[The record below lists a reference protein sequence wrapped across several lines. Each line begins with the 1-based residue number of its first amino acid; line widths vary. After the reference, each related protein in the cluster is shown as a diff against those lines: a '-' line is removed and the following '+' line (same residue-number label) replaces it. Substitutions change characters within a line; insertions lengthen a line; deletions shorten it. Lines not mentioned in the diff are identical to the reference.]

1 MNKGEKRMKT
11 HINLLAACF
20 SFASVLM
27 VPQAAHA
34 LTAPC
39 TVASL
44 TGGYGYE
51 LRGFTNPVSIYIQG
65 VGLLPVSSTVVTQV
79 GRLYFNGDGTFS
91 NKLTFTSGKPDSPVG
106 SGAFY
111 EDLWE
116 VTQGTYTI
124 TSDCTKGTL
133 IFHGQ
138 GTPYQCVHLAVAF
151 SLQVGLLGNLTYGQG
166 LPTLAVTPFFADAA
180 LSCTDQFAE
189 AWVPTMFVSNYT
201 GTMAQQ

>member
-1 MNKGEKRMKT
+1 MKT

-39 TVASL
+39 TAASL

-51 LRGFTNPVSIYIQG
+51 LRGFTNTIIGNTPFGPGPVAAL
-65 VGLLPVSSTVVTQV
+65 VATQV

-91 NKLTFTSGKPDSPVG
+91 NKATFTSGFSGNG
-106 SGAFY
+106 SFY
-111 EDLWE
+111 EDIWE

-124 TSDCTKGTL
+124 SSDCTTGTL
-133 IFHGQ
+133 IFHGE
-138 GTPYQCVHLAVAF
+138 GAPFRCVHLAVSF
-151 SLQVGLLGNLTYGQG
+151 SLQVGLLGNLKYGQG
-166 LPTLAVTPFFADAA
+166 LPILAVTPFFADAA
-180 LSCTDQFAE
+180 LSCTDSFAE
-189 AWVPTMFVSNYT
+189 AFVPSPGPPSPPQFVSSYT
-201 GTMAQQ
+201 GTMAVQ